1 MRIRYGRLL
10 AVLLLAACSD
20 LSPSITAPGAA
31 GPHLSVWG
39 SDNDHDNLDD
49 GTEWE
54 LANRFAPL
62 LYMPKLIT
70 RAEADFI
77 GGDWTWPATV
87 DWYLPQVR
95 MRIHHNNCSDH
106 QLLDFG
112 QVTPTNLLQQVHRR
126 YVLGW
131 LGCSHVDPY
140 QYSDRDFNPDDHYFL
155 QAGDDDA
162 VHPGVRDPSRWKA
175 YTHAYPNNLG
185 GVTIQYWLF
194 YAYNDGFSLQNHE
207 GDWEHVDVKLDA
219 SYNPVTVYLSFHTS
233 LNPYA
238 PADMTWY
245 GTHPQVW
252 VADGSH
258 ANFRSEDVC
267 NGTLREAGA
276 LVGGVAINESCWTNA
291 DQRWFTWAGG
301 RGYDAGLQGAGLV
314 DVGEK
319 GSPTYGQEWIRYSG
333 RWGEEGQSDETSG
346 PQGPAYKADWLKDQY
361 VAYTGGGTGGTGGTG
376 DCTTQPMVYGSG
388 GTTTL
393 AAKLPATR
401 RPRRPALQMVP
412 ICP

>member
-1 MRIRYGRLL
+1 MRRRYGRLL
-10 AVLLLAACSD
+10 AVVLLAACSD
-20 LSPSITAPGAA
+20 LSPSITAPDAA
-31 GPHLSVWG
+31 APRLSVWG
-39 SDNDHDNLDD
+39 VDNDHDNLDD

-62 LYMPKLIT
+62 LYMPNLIT
-70 RAEADFI
+70 RLQADYI
-77 GGDWTWPATV
+77 AGDWTWPATV

-112 QVTPTNLLQQVHRR
+112 QVTATNLLQQAHKR
-126 YVLGW
+126 YTLGW

-162 VHPGVRDPSRWKA
+162 VHPGLGYTSQWKA
-175 YTHAYPNNLG
+175 YAHSYRNNLG

-207 GDWEHVDVKLDA
+207 ADWEHVDVKLDA
-219 SYNPVTVYLSFHTS
+219 SYNPVTVYLSFHRD

-238 PADMTWY
+238 PGDMTWY

-258 ANFRSEDVC
+258 ANFRSEGAC
-267 NGTLREAGA
+267 NSTLREAGGTVA
-276 LVGGVAINESCWTNA
+276 GVVIYESCWTNLN
-291 DQRWFTWAGG
+291 QRWFTWAGG
-301 RGYDAGLQGAGLV
+301 RGYDYGIQGAGLV
-314 DVGEK
+314 DLGEK
-319 GSPTYGQEWIRYSG
+319 SYPTPGQEWIRYSG
-333 RWGEEGQSDETSG
+333 RWGEKGQTDDTSG
-346 PQGPAYKADWLKDQY
+346 PQGPAYKTDWLKDQY
-361 VAYTGGGTGGTGGTG
+361 VTYTGGDPGGSTG
-376 DCTTQPMVYGSG
+376 DCPTVTAQTADGG

-393 AAKLPATR
+393 AAKQRAP
-401 RPRRPALQMVP
+401 RPRPMVMQVP
-412 ICP
+412 TCPM